1 MGRDLDTT
9 GWPDELKAE
18 WAMHKARIDS
28 IDDQLGQL
36 VEESQKARHDIN
48 KLITSVRQLDSYFVR
63 ALRLGVKEARQE
75 RVRRQQL
82 RREMLARQQEQ
93 AERQQEHAERLK
105 ESDARLTRIER
116 AVERRF
122 TSGNGSSSGSA

>member
-1 MGRDLDTT
+1 
-9 GWPDELKAE
+9 
-18 WAMHKARIDS
+18 MHKARIDS

-93 AERQQEHAERLK
+93 AERQQEHAERQQEQAERLK